1 MSSFYNTAVPK
12 RLEGAM
18 KDVYFSDLWARA
30 KRAGLAAGNAIT
42 PRPMVVGTPTT
53 PFGNDIDMT
62 KPQYY
67 ISEGLCGFAWVNV
80 KPGNSRFAN
89 WLKRH
94 GHARSDSYYG
104 GVTIWISEHGQSYER
119 KVKHAGVLAAV
130 LREGGIEAHAADRL
144 D

>member
-12 RLEGAM
+12 RLRGAL
-18 KDVYFSDLWARA
+18 KDAYFSDLWARA

-67 ISEGLCGFAWVNV
+67 ISEGLCGFAWVNI

-94 GHARSDSYYG
+94 
-104 GVTIWISEHGQSYER
+104 
-119 KVKHAGVLAAV
+119 
-130 LREGGIEAHAADRL
+130 
-144 D
+144 